1 MKSWL
6 NFKSFILLIF
16 IIDLIG
22 IVEEEKKES
31 KKPKLKEKIVKM
43 EDLEMN
49 KDIQIPKSTNDKVLI
64 GEVEDKS
71 ENRKF

>member
-1 MKSWL
+1 LKSWL